1 MKFHICV
8 IKKPVTS
15 DERLYNYSV
24 KCNIQSKMSVYICS
38 RDKLNV
44 AANIQDDGSSG
55 IHHGS
60 ILTSG

>member
-1 MKFHICV
+1 MNVYI
-8 IKKPVTS
+8 T
-15 DERLYNYSV
+15 YNYAV
-24 KCNIQSKMSVYICS
+24 KCNIQSNMSVYICS

-44 AANIQDDGSSG
+44 ATNIQDDGSSG